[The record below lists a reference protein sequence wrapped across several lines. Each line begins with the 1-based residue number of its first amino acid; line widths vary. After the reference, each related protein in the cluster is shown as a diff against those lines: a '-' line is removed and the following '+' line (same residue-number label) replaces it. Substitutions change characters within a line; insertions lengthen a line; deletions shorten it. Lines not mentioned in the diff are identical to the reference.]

1 MPNFSAV
8 SNDTAAARH
17 VASTFEPAVN
27 VVLDRLKD
35 ISERTDDICTRLLT
49 ACTVA
54 EGDIEQI
61 KGLEAVV
68 ERFEEHLASL
78 VFQLTVSEIAA
89 HEIDELVEKCND
101 LVNKLSF

>member
-17 VASTFEPAVN
+17 AASTFESAVN
-27 VVLDRLKD
+27 VVLDRLKAFC
-35 ISERTDDICTRLLT
+35 ERVDDLCTRLLT
-49 ACTVA
+49 ACTIA
-54 EGDIEQI
+54 EDDIGQI
-61 KGLEAVV
+61 KGLEPVV
-68 ERFEEHLASL
+68 EGFEDHRASL
-78 VFQLTVSEIAA
+78 GDELTEIEIAA